1 MKPARSLMDLYR
13 TETYHEI
20 NIKHK
25 IKTNSSNTFS
35 MCVRSIIA
43 IELGKLLRHQT
54 LDKKRTRETLTH
66 PSLYKHEGDHSRR
79 NQTETSESN
88 CGQLPKFRR
97 NFLLFHRLNR
107 RRKTISRLET
117 FPCFVRSFTESR
129 GVS

>member
-66 PSLYKHEGDHSRR
+66 RAYISTKATTVAEIRP
-79 NQTETSESN
+79 
-88 CGQLPKFRR
+88 
-97 NFLLFHRLNR
+97 RLVRVIADNYPN
-107 RRKTISRLET
+107 LGGT
-117 FPCFVRSFTESR
+117 FYFSIV
-129 GVS
+129 